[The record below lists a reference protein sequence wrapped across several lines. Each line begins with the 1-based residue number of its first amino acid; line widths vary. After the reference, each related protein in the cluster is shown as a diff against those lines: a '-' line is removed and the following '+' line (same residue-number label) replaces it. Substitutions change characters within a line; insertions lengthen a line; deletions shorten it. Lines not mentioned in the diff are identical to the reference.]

1 MVFCK
6 VFNIDFAHL
15 VSWPLWKSLRIQWE
29 TNHPEFLLSCSL
41 YSSGRQSVGKKN
53 KIDPGSLQ
61 VVESAEKEVNME
73 MRVTDGEAG
82 AIVSDAGRVQRPQ
95 PVTGVQ
101 KEHHRQNRG
110 KGSETGKGS
119 AL

>member
-1 MVFCK
+1 MEISKDTVGNKPSRVPALMQF
-6 VFNIDFAHL
+6 IL
-15 VSWPLWKSLRIQWE
+15 QRE
-29 TNHPEFLLSCSL
+29 TIC
-41 YSSGRQSVGKKN
+41 RKKN